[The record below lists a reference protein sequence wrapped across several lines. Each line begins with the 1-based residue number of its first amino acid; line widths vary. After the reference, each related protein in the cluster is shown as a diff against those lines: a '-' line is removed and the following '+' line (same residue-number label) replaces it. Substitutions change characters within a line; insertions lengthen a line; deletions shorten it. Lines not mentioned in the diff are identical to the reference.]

1 MLTFSCR
8 SPESAFDSVSYLLLP
23 AGPPLIPVQ
32 KTTTSHKSISGRLPG
47 RTYPK
52 VVMMQ
57 EAFKGQG
64 FTSCMLTWRRV
75 GGGGGV
81 GGQTNLRQGWLL
93 SRNAWCLLSTS
104 CGIRNARGK
113 YSETHE
119 ERPYTVVGCLMFH
132 HPTWNISHCG
142 GQTLKEQ
149 SW

>member
-75 GGGGGV
+75 GGGGQWGANKPETGMITKQKCMMSPV
-81 GGQTNLRQGWLL
+81 DLL
-93 SRNAWCLLSTS
+93 WD
-104 CGIRNARGK
+104 
-113 YSETHE
+113 
-119 ERPYTVVGCLMFH
+119 
-132 HPTWNISHCG
+132 
-142 GQTLKEQ
+142 
-149 SW
+149 